1 MRSYSH
7 VHTQVLIQYL
17 HLRFPIESMLHQNY
31 KISFNRLILSLNV
44 NIGELNPMFGM
55 AISRFTDTQVTKE
68 FQ

>member
-7 VHTQVLIQYL
+7 VRTQVLIQYL

-44 NIGELNPMFGM
+44 NIGELNSMFGM

>member
-1 MRSYSH
+1 M
-7 VHTQVLIQYL
+7 L
-17 HLRFPIESMLHQNY
+17 HLNY

-44 NIGELNPMFGM
+44 NIGELNSMFGM